1 MNVATKCPY
10 ISLLNW
16 CYTKSDIKSKAESH
30 DQIQTNYNS
39 TYTARARDK
48 KRKKPSALW
57 LSIDLH
63 SQLNLSN
70 NNNNNNQTHE
80 RKRSATE
87 SETEIT
93 QINLSYLLELLY
105 TERMNMGTEW
115 ELQVSS
121 DQKKYMVEQITG
133 ILFSTSFW
141 ARTSSILKSIQ
152 ITQFQKKTNGEWM
165 YLAGDLFIVFYVV
178 RLNE

>member
-39 TYTARARDK
+39 TYTARARNK

-63 SQLNLSN
+63 SQLNLSSNYN
-70 NNNNNNQTHE
+70 NKTHE

-87 SETEIT
+87 AETEIT
-93 QINLSYLLELLY
+93 QINLSYLPSFWIQNEW
-105 TERMNMGTEW
+105 TWGQSERASE
-115 ELQVSS
+115 QRPK
-121 DQKKYMVEQITG
+121 KKYMVEQITG

-141 ARTSSILKSIQ
+141 ARTSSILKNIQ
-152 ITQFQKKTNGEWM
+152 ITQFRKKTNGEWM
-165 YLAGDLFIVFYVV
+165 YLAGDLSIVFYVV